1 MREIIQGD
9 CLEELP
15 KLASKS
21 VDVVVTDPPYLAVA
35 SHASRSHWQRHYS
48 DLSPLRVFWS
58 AVVAEIRRVLKDD
71 GHLFVFCNAE
81 SYPALYE
88 PTYTH
93 FDHLKSLIWDKQ
105 QVGLGHIFRHQ
116 HELIIWARNEQ
127 AKYYPDGRTRG
138 DVLRCPVT
146 PPRQR
151 RHPVQKPAVLLAEL
165 IAPTT
170 RAGDIILD
178 PFCGSRTTLEAAQSL
193 NRSFIGIEVNPV
205 YVAAAAKRLRL
216 AAKECDGR

>member
-1 MREIIQGD
+1 M
-9 CLEELP
+9 
-15 KLASKS
+15 
-21 VDVVVTDPPYLAVA
+21 
-35 SHASRSHWQRHYS
+35 
-48 DLSPLRVFWS
+48 
-58 AVVAEIRRVLKDD
+58 LKDD

-105 QVGLGHIFRHQ
+105 QAGLGHIFRHQ

-146 PPRQR
+146 PPSSAGAA
-151 RHPVQKPAVLLAEL
+151 KPAVLLAEL

-178 PFCGSRTTLEAAQSL
+178 PFCGSRTTLEAAQSSEPQL
-193 NRSFIGIEVNPV
+193 YRHRGEPRI
-205 YVAAAAKRLRL
+205 RR
-216 AAKECDGR
+216 CGREATPARCEGV